1 MKLKIF
7 SAVFI
12 MALMAGGIA
21 WALSATGVPVTRALQ
36 PTFQTASF
44 QPQSPSISLDDL
56 DKLQLQTLITNSGQN
71 AIKSAIQQV
80 APAVVQIDVT
90 RSVGVGHEFQQKDIF
105 DYFMDDPEGNF
116 KELKEFE
123 DFFDRIPQSREQR
136 VKQSLGSGVFIEFE
150 DQVYLIS
157 NDHVVKGAESL
168 QVTTQNGDRF
178 NAHVIGSDATMD
190 IAILTVDT
198 QGQAVPVAR
207 LGNSDQIDIG
217 DWAVAIGNPLGLS
230 HTVTAGIVS
239 AVERSVDHPQGNG
252 RFRALIQTDAAIN
265 PGNSG
270 GPLVNAMGEVIGIN
284 TLIAN
289 NAEGLNFAININEIK
304 HALPQLIQE
313 GHVRRAWLGVFIQEL
328 DNVLAEQFG
337 ISDGEGVLVSDVV
350 LDAPAMDALESGDVI
365 QTVDG
370 QTVDSVVELQ
380 DAIMFKSIGQVV
392 TLGIIRDGQPVIVE
406 VLLGSRPDDQAAP
419 AQRPQIEQPDVEALQ
434 KFGLK
439 VSGLTPEKAETLGL
453 DSGQTLIIEYVEPN
467 SRAFWASPQPQPGDV
482 IAQLNRQDIATIE
495 AWNEAI
501 SQLDDSADVVLTL
514 IRDGRTFFIA
524 LP

>member
-7 SAVFI
+7 LGVFV

-21 WALSATGVPVTRALQ
+21 WALSASGVPVTRALQ
-36 PTFQTASF
+36 PAFQTASF
-44 QPQSPSISLDDL
+44 QPQAPSISLDDL

-90 RSVGVGHEFQQKDIF
+90 RSVDMKNTFNQEGVFE
-105 DYFMDDPEGNF
+105 YFLNDPKGNF
-116 KELKEFE
+116 E
-123 DFFDRIPQSREQR
+123 DLFDRIPQSRER
-136 VKQSLGSGVFIEFE
+136 VTQSLGSGVFIEFE
-150 DQVYLIS
+150 EQVYLIS
-157 NDHVVKGAESL
+157 NYHVVKGAESL

-178 NAHVIGSDATMD
+178 NAQVIGSDTTMD
-190 IAILTVDT
+190 IAILNVDT

-207 LGNSDQIDIG
+207 LGNSNQIEIG

-230 HTVTAGIVS
+230 HTVTAGIIS
-239 AVERSVDHPQGNG
+239 AVERSVNHPEGNG

-270 GPLVNAMGEVIGIN
+270 GPLVNALGEVIGIN

-289 NAEGLNFAININEIK
+289 NAEGLNFAININQVK
-304 HALPQLIQE
+304 QALPQLIQE
-313 GHVRRAWLGVFIQEL
+313 GHVSRAWLGVFIQEL
-328 DNVLAEQFG
+328 DNVLAQQFG
-337 ISDGEGVLVSDVV
+337 ISDGAGVLISDVV
-350 LDAPAMDALESGDVI
+350 PDAPAMDALQSGDVL
-365 QTVDG
+365 QSVDG
-370 QTVDSVVELQ
+370 QVVNTVAELQ
-380 DAIMFKSIGQVV
+380 DAIMFKTAGEIV
-392 TLGIIRDGQPVIVE
+392 TLNIIRDGQPVTVE
-406 VLLGSRPDDQAAP
+406 VTLGQRPDEGQTTP
-419 AQRPQIEQPDVEALQ
+419 AQHPQTQEPDVEALQ

-439 VSGLTPEKAETLGL
+439 VRVLTPEKAEALGL
-453 DSGQTLIIEYVEPN
+453 NSDAQQLIIEYVEPN

-495 AWNEAI
+495 AWNKTI
-501 SQLDDSADVVLTL
+501 SELDDRADVVLTL